1 MMVPKWMI
9 GACVAVAAMAIGVEA
24 EANPAKNAPGQ
35 SFGFAPAS
43 VQVTNQSSKPVKVTH
58 VWKTNQAEVVVAP
71 NSVGATHY
79 DNLLI
84 PTTGTEDSS
93 VSVKVGKLPARKFK
107 ISGNEVRKLY
117 ERSGFT
123 PEEAAVVIDVRV
135 NKHGVVEL
143 RRLYL
148 RKQNPA

>member
-24 EANPAKNAPGQ
+24 EAAFNVLCPQ
-35 SFGFAPAS
+35 S
-43 VQVTNQSSKPVKVTH
+43 VQVANQSSKPVKVTH
-58 VWKTNQAEVVVAP
+58 VWKTNQAEAVVAP
-71 NSVGATHY
+71 NSVGATNY
-79 DNLLI
+79 NNLPYVI
-84 PTTGTEDSS
+84 TGTEDSS

>member
-1 MMVPKWMI
+1 MIIPKWMI
-9 GACVAVAAMAIGVEA
+9 GACVAVSAMAIGVEA
-24 EANPAKNAPGQ
+24 EAQGVD
-35 SFGFAPAS
+35 FAYCPSS

-79 DNLLI
+79 DNL
-84 PTTGTEDSS
+84 PTGTEDSS

-123 PEEAAVVIDVRV
+123 PDEAAVVIDVRV

-148 RKQNPA
+148 RKQIPA

>member
-24 EANPAKNAPGQ
+24 EANPTINAPGQ
-35 SFGFAPAS
+35 SLGFAPAS
-43 VQVTNQSSKPVKVTH
+43 VQVTNQSSKPVKVTY
-58 VWKTNQAEVVVAP
+58 VWNKNQAEVVVAP
-71 NSVGATHY
+71 NSVGATNY
-79 DNLLI
+79 NNLPVVI
-84 PTTGTEDSS
+84 TGTEDSS

>member
-24 EANPAKNAPGQ
+24 EAAFNVLCPQ
-35 SFGFAPAS
+35 S
-43 VQVTNQSSKPVKVTH
+43 VQVTNQSSKPVKVTY
-58 VWKTNQAEVVVAP
+58 VWKTNQAELVVAP
-71 NSVGATHY
+71 NSVGATNY
-79 DNLLI
+79 NNLPYVI
-84 PTTGTEDSS
+84 TGTEDSS

>member
-9 GACVAVAAMAIGVEA
+9 GACVAAAAMAIGVEA
-24 EANPAKNAPGQ
+24 EAQVGSPATPPKLVCP
-35 SFGFAPAS
+35 SS
-43 VQVTNQSSKPVKVTH
+43 VRVTNQSSKPVKVTY

-71 NSVGATHY
+71 NSVGATNY
-79 DNLLI
+79 NNLPYVI
-84 PTTGTEDSS
+84 TGTEDSS

-123 PEEAAVVIDVRV
+123 PDEAAVVIDVRV

-148 RKQNPA
+148 RKQIPA

>member
-1 MMVPKWMI
+1 
-9 GACVAVAAMAIGVEA
+9 
-24 EANPAKNAPGQ
+24 
-35 SFGFAPAS
+35 
-43 VQVTNQSSKPVKVTH
+43 
-58 VWKTNQAEVVVAP
+58 
-71 NSVGATHY
+71 
-79 DNLLI
+79 
-84 PTTGTEDSS
+84 
-93 VSVKVGKLPARKFK
+93 VKVGKLPARKFK

-123 PEEAAVVIDVRV
+123 PDEAAVVIDVRV

>member
-9 GACVAVAAMAIGVEA
+9 GACIALAAVVAGEAVQAQYGDEYGDEEAAVG
-24 EANPAKNAPGQ
+24 
-35 SFGFAPAS
+35 
-43 VQVTNQSSKPVKVTH
+43 VQVTNQSSKAVKVKFVH
-58 VWKTNQAEVVVAP
+58 EKLQAEGVDAP
-71 NSVGATHY
+71 NSVGVVSAVF
-79 DNLLI
+79 
-84 PTTGTEDSS
+84 TGTEDSF

-123 PEEAAVVIDVRV
+123 PDETYLVIDVRV
-135 NKHGVVEL
+135 NKYGVVEL

-148 RKQNPA
+148 RKQIPA

>member
-1 MMVPKWMI
+1 MVPKWMI

-24 EANPAKNAPGQ
+24 EAAFNVLCPQ
-35 SFGFAPAS
+35 S
-43 VQVTNQSSKPVKVTH
+43 VQVTNQSSKPVKVTY
-58 VWKTNQAEVVVAP
+58 VWKTNQAELVVAP
-71 NSVGATHY
+71 NSVGATNY
-79 DNLLI
+79 NNLPYVI
-84 PTTGTEDSS
+84 TGTEDSS

>member
-24 EANPAKNAPGQ
+24 EAAFNVLCPQ
-35 SFGFAPAS
+35 S
-43 VQVTNQSSKPVKVTH
+43 VQVTNQSSKPVKVTY
-58 VWKTNQAEVVVAP
+58 VWKTNQAELVVAP
-71 NSVGATHY
+71 NSVGATNY
-79 DNLLI
+79 NNLPYVI
-84 PTTGTEDSS
+84 TGTEDSS

-123 PEEAAVVIDVRV
+123 PDETYLVIDVKV
-135 NKHGVVEL
+135 NKYGVVEL